1 MLEVLAS
8 LLCHQVL
15 ANTEMPNWRLVHPP
29 DLMSLGDC
37 ADPSSST
44 KHREVKCNIKNAFS
58 MVSQVR
64 AFVIACFINV
74 GLGFFEEF
82 WLKKKN
88 VVLETASLSAE
99 SPQKEPEEQI
109 AAKCLHILSDGSA
122 IGRLAVMKT
131 AVSCFHHQ
139 FVCNSQLC

>member
-1 MLEVLAS
+1 
-8 LLCHQVL
+8 
-15 ANTEMPNWRLVHPP
+15 
-29 DLMSLGDC
+29 
-37 ADPSSST
+37 
-44 KHREVKCNIKNAFS
+44 

-109 AAKCLHILSDGSA
+109 ASA
-122 IGRLAVMKT
+122 CIYCQMDL
-131 AVSCFHHQ
+131 
-139 FVCNSQLC
+139 L